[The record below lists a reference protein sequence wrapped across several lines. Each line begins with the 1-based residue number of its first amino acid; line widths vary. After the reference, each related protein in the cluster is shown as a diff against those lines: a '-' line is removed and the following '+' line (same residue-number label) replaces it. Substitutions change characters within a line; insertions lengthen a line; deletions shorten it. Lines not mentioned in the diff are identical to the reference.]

1 MDGMIGSALLVTI
14 STSPSERNAINV
26 ANQKQEAGVVKDNL
40 VEDFQI
46 AVNEADVILIDVEGI
61 VMVAEVSVEIVED
74 VIPIA
79 AEGTVMVAEVSVE
92 IVEDVIPIPEADE
105 ILIAAEE
112 VGMEVE
118 TSVGTEADV
127 IQIDVEEAEMVVEP
141 LVETEVTETNHEIL
155 DGVVTMNV
163 QTNAIEK
170 RVESAQVMLTIEDLN
185 PFVLDAIKA
194 KIETIEVN
202 PRDGRST
209 LLGCSGSTRIR

>member
-74 VIPIA
+74 VTPIA
-79 AEGTVMVAEVSVE
+79 
-92 IVEDVIPIPEADE
+92 EADE

-194 KIETIEVN
+194 EIETIEVN

>member
-79 AEGTVMVAEVSVE
+79 
-92 IVEDVIPIPEADE
+92 EADE